1 MLDNLP
7 LLSLLVFAIVA
18 QTIPGLP
25 PSKRYWVLAI
35 TALTI
40 IVFVGAYL
48 LAPDTLPEILLVSKE
63 DFELV
68 LKNWLD
74 KIFPGGA

>member
-7 LLSLLVFAIVA
+7 LIAVLVLSIVGGS
-18 QTIPGLP
+18 IPNLP
-25 PSKRYWVLAI
+25 PSMRYWVLAI

-40 IVFVGAYL
+40 IVFVGVYL
-48 LAPDTLPEILLVSKE
+48 FAPDTLPEILLVSKE
-63 DFELV
+63 DFALV